1 MDLSIVFLSRVSNDA
16 SATMLVNA
24 ITSCI
29 ETTLEYAIEIIVVE
43 SGDLDKAQ
51 QIVENKAILIP
62 YNFSDFN
69 FHRALNLGLENANGR
84 LICFSN
90 NDVIFYKDWFK
101 HIDRS
106 ITQYDLD
113 LASPVDPKEDKL
125 WMTHKENVSV
135 IEGFQIQKHFKGWCF
150 VAHKRVFKVI
160 DKFDERFDFYFAD
173 DDFITQVEF
182 SGFKHAAV
190 LFSKVH
196 HLAKD
201 STSDVKDARLLLE
214 KAKVSLHQVPR
225 YVIKE
230 NRWWM
235 VENKKMINGLI
246 TFHEKWG
253 SHKIIKGKKIIS
265 HYLVKWNLE
274 RFSRILFLK

>member
-1 MDLSIVFLSRVSNDA
+1 MDLSIVFLSRVNNDA
-16 SATMLVNA
+16 SITMLVNA

-29 ETTLEYAIEIIVVE
+29 ETTLDYKVEIIVVE

-90 NDVIFYKDWFK
+90 NDVVFYKDWFK
-101 HIDRS
+101 HVDQSMILHG
-106 ITQYDLD
+106 LD
-113 LASPVDPKEDKL
+113 LASPVDPKDDKL
-125 WMTHKENVSV
+125 WMMDKGAKTF
-135 IEGFQIQKHFKGWCF
+135 IEGYQIQKHFKGWCF
-150 VAHKRVFKVI
+150 IAHKRVFNVI
-160 DKFDERFDFYFAD
+160 KKFDERFDFYFAD
-173 DDFITQVEF
+173 NDFITQVEF

-190 LFSKVH
+190 LSSKVH

-201 STSDVKDARLLLE
+201 SISDVKDARLLLE
-214 KAKVSLHQVPR
+214 KAKVNLYQVPS

-253 SHKIIKGKKIIS
+253 SHKIIKGKKILS

>member
-1 MDLSIVFLSRVSNDA
+1 MDLSIVFLSRVSNDV
-16 SATMLVNA
+16 SITMLVNA

-29 ETTLEYAIEIIVVE
+29 ETTLDYKVEIIVVE

-51 QIVENKAILIP
+51 QIVENKATLIP
-62 YNFSDFN
+62 YKFSEFN
-69 FHRALNLGLENANGR
+69 FHKALNIGLENANGR

-90 NDVIFYKDWFK
+90 NDVVFYKDWFE
-101 HIDRS
+101 HIDLS

-125 WMTHKENVSV
+125 WMTNKENISF
-135 IEGFQIQKHFKGWCF
+135 IEGYQIQKHFKGWCF
-150 VAHKRVFKVI
+150 VAHKRVFNVI
-160 DKFDERFDFYFAD
+160 KKFDEQFDFYFAD
-173 DDFITQVEF
+173 NDFITQVEF

-190 LFSKVH
+190 LSSKVH

-201 STSDVKDARLLLE
+201 STPYIKDAGLLLE
-214 KAKVSLHQVPR
+214 KEKVNLHQVPS

-230 NRWWM
+230 NRWWL
-235 VENKKMINGLI
+235 VENKKMINGLLKY
-246 TFHEKWG
+246 HKKWG
-253 SHKIIKGKKIIS
+253 THKIIKGKKMIS
-265 HYLVKWNLE
+265 HYLIKWNLK